1 MASISTPAAAAQ
13 LTARQ
18 LMASD
23 RVLVI
28 AHRGDSRAT
37 PENTL
42 PAFSSALKVGADA
55 VELDYHHTADNVP
68 VVFHDE
74 DLDRTTNAREIWGE
88 KVLLADKT
96 LGQLRE
102 LDSGTWFDRRFA
114 GTRIPTLGEALN
126 VINAGAV
133 AILERKNGDAATTV
147 ELLAQKQLL
156 DRVVVQSFDWVFL
169 RECHRLAPSLA
180 IVALG
185 EDPLTESRL
194 NEIGATGAIG
204 IGWGND
210 STDEAVISAAKSR
223 GFKVWVWTADQ
234 PERIR
239 QLANWGVSGIITNVP
254 RMALEILRTQSA

>member
-1 MASISTPAAAAQ
+1 MLSN
-13 LTARQ
+13 
-18 LMASD
+18 

-42 PAFSSALKVGADA
+42 PAFASAVKVGADA

-88 KVLLADKT
+88 KILLADKT
-96 LGQLRE
+96 LAALRE
-102 LDSGTWFDRRFA
+102 LDCGTWFDRRFA

-126 VINAGAV
+126 VINAGAIPV
-133 AILERKNGDAATTV
+133 IERKSGNAVTTI

-156 DRVVVQSFDWVFL
+156 DRVVVQSFDWAFL
-169 RECHRLAPSLA
+169 RECHRLAPNLA

-185 EDPLTESRL
+185 EDPLTESCL
-194 NEIGATGAIG
+194 SEIASTGAVG

-210 STDEAVISAAKSR
+210 STNEAVIAAAKSR

-239 QLANWGVSGIITNVP
+239 QLATWGVSGIITNVP